1 MNKSL
6 NLQSLKSR
14 TTWRV
19 LGVDIAAPLAAIGG
33 VLLLGLMLDWP
44 LWWVSACSV
53 LVLLIVEGM
62 VVNFLLLRRDGVT
75 VGTDD
80 ERPGLRLGVVALA
93 AAALVASAVLGYL
106 RWTEPDRALEA
117 DSTEVVKTAA
127 AMAQAAATV
136 SPADP
141 NASIEK
147 AAAFMVPD
155 RVNSFRESIG
165 RSATEMANRNIAV
178 DAEALSA
185 GVEALGPSA
194 ARVAVVL
201 RSVQSVANQQVKQS
215 VVPVRVMLTK
225 RDGQWMV
232 VEMSPI
238 HAR

>member
-1 MNKSL
+1 MSKLAN
-6 NLQSLKSR
+6 LKSR
-14 TTWRV
+14 TLWRV
-19 LGVDIAAPLAAIGG
+19 LGVDIAAPLAAIAGA
-33 VLLLGLMLDWP
+33 LLVGLMLDWP

-62 VVNFLLLRRDGVT
+62 VVNFLLLRRDAVT

-93 AAALVASAVLGYL
+93 ATSVVAAAVLGYL

-117 DSTEVVKTAA
+117 DSGEVVKTAVD
-127 AMAQAAATV
+127 MAEAAATV
-136 SPADP
+136 SPANPD
-141 NASIEK
+141 ASIEK

-155 RVNSFRESIG
+155 RVNAFRESIG
-165 RSATEMANRNIAV
+165 RTATEMANRNIAV
-178 DAEALSA
+178 EAQTLSA

-201 RSVQSVANQQVKQS
+201 RSTQTVANQQVKQA
-215 VVPVRVMLTK
+215 VVPVRVTLTK
-225 RDGQWMV
+225 RGDQWMV
-232 VEMSPI
+232 LEMSPI

>member
-1 MNKSL
+1 MSKLAN
-6 NLQSLKSR
+6 LKSR
-14 TTWRV
+14 TFWRV
-19 LGVDIAAPLAAIGG
+19 LGIDIAAPLAAIAGA
-33 VLLLGLMLDWP
+33 LLVGLMLDWP

-62 VVNFLLLRRDGVT
+62 VVNFLLLRRDAVT

-93 AAALVASAVLGYL
+93 ATSLVAAAVLGYL

-117 DSTEVVKTAA
+117 DSGEVVKTAVE
-127 AMAQAAATV
+127 MAEAAATV
-136 SPADP
+136 SPANPD
-141 NASIEK
+141 ASIEK

-155 RVNSFRESIG
+155 RVNAFRESIG
-165 RSATEMANRNIAV
+165 RTATEMANRNIAV
-178 DAEALSA
+178 EAQSLSA

-201 RSVQSVANQQVKQS
+201 RSTQTVANQQVKQS
-215 VVPVRVMLTK
+215 VVPVRVTLTK
-225 RDGQWMV
+225 RGDQWMV
-232 VEMSPI
+232 LEMSPI